1 MSPTQLDDRDTAT
14 VPQQNPRPGRAEMR
28 RAGSHR
34 ARRARRGDS
43 LPTRYLGYVGYF
55 VGAGLISGAV
65 VHHPLDPARYTRIAG
80 YGVLVFLAATVLNE
94 FVLTRQ
100 RPAMPRMLLVIG
112 ASLLLSFGIGML
124 SGGMQHFDDFPDRA
138 AVLIPLGIAV
148 SFIAYYLKE
157 AERPARRIFSL
168 FGLVVL
174 VTALVAFFSL
184 RQLAAG
190 LGEEP
195 ENGGHSHGSEEPAGG
210 DQHIGDAPDES
221 GPLPSSPVTA
231 PDSNEGGRE
240 EEGGSHAH

>member
-1 MSPTQLDDRDTAT
+1 MSPAQLADRDAAT
-14 VPQQNPRPGRAEMR
+14 VPRQSPRPGRAELR
-28 RAGSHR
+28 RAGSRR

-43 LPTRYLGYVGYF
+43 LSARYLGYVGYF

-65 VHHPLDPARYTRIAG
+65 VHYPLDPARYTRIAG
-80 YGVLVFLAATVLNE
+80 LGVLVFLAATVLNE

-100 RPAMPRMLLVIG
+100 RPAVPRVLLVIG

-148 SFIAYYLKE
+148 SFVAYYLKE

-174 VTALVAFFSL
+174 VTTLAAFFGL

-190 LGEEP
+190 IGEEP
-195 ENGGHSHGSEEPAGG
+195 ESGGHSHGSEEPASGG
-210 DQHIGDAPDES
+210 QQVGDAPAES
-221 GPLPSSPVTA
+221 DPQPSSPATA
-231 PDSNEGGRE
+231 PDSSEGGGE
-240 EEGGSHAH
+240 EEGGGHAH